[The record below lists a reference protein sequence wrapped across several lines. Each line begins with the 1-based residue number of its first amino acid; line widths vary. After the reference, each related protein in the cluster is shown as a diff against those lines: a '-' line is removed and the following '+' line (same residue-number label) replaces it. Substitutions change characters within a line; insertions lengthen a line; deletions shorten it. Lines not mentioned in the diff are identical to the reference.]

1 MISNPQQLTLNCCWF
16 YAMLEMKVRDIA
28 EIFIYGKGTT
38 REKRPLIWKTIYLY
52 IDKEPNYW

>member
-1 MISNPQQLTLNCCWF
+1 
-16 YAMLEMKVRDIA
+16 MLEMKVIDIA

-52 IDKEPNYW
+52 IDKEPDYW